1 MFSPFS
7 KRMYKYKNFFNFNKI
22 FEKNCS
28 WMTNK
33 TTGSDGVD
41 KKIFYYIKKNVYFCT
56 MITNM
61 DMAAKTAD
69 FLLTVK
75 AVKLNNEHPFTWA
88 SGRKSPIYCDNRVT
102 LSYPEIRTFIRQRFT
117 DIIRETWGD
126 VDVIAGVATGGIAQG
141 ALVAQELGK
150 PFVYVRSESKSHG
163 LTNQIEGEI
172 HEGQS
177 VVVIEDLVSTGK
189 SSLIAVKALREKG
202 CVVKGMAA
210 IFTYGLQVAADNF
223 ENEKVELMTLT
234 DYDTLIQVAHEK
246 EYVRPEDFE
255 SLSAWRKNPEQ
266 WSKDHGE

>member
-1 MFSPFS
+1 MNNYS
-7 KRMYKYKNFFNFNKI
+7 
-22 FEKNCS
+22 
-28 WMTNK
+28 
-33 TTGSDGVD
+33 
-41 KKIFYYIKKNVYFCT
+41 
-56 MITNM
+56 
-61 DMAAKTAD
+61 DMASQMAN

-102 LSYPEIRTFIRQRFT
+102 LSYPEIRTFIRQRFV
-117 DIIRETWGD
+117 DVIREQWGD

-150 PFVYVRSESKSHG
+150 PFVYVRSEQKSHG
-163 LTNQIEGEI
+163 LTNQLEGEI

-189 SSLIAVKALREKG
+189 SSLIAVRALREKG
-202 CVVKGMAA
+202 CIVKGMAA

-223 ENEKVELMTLT
+223 EQEKVDLVTLT
-234 DYDTLIQVAHEK
+234 NYDTLIGVAK
-246 EYVRPEDFE
+246 EQDYIRHDALE
-255 SLSAWRKNPEQ
+255 SLAAWRRNPEQ

>member
-1 MFSPFS
+1 MNN
-7 KRMYKYKNFFNFNKI
+7 Y
-22 FEKNCS
+22 
-28 WMTNK
+28 T
-33 TTGSDGVD
+33 
-41 KKIFYYIKKNVYFCT
+41 
-56 MITNM
+56 
-61 DMAAKTAD
+61 DMAARTAD

-102 LSYPEIRTFIRQRFT
+102 LSYPEIRTFIRQRFV
-117 DIIRETWGD
+117 DIIREQWGD

-150 PFVYVRSESKSHG
+150 PFVYVRSEQKSHG

-172 HEGQS
+172 HAGQS

-202 CVVKGMAA
+202 WVVKGMVA

-223 ENEKVELMTLT
+223 KAEGVELQTLT
-234 DYDTLIQVAHEK
+234 DYDTLVEVARERDYIRS
-246 EYVRPEDFE
+246 EAFE
-255 SLSAWRKNPEQ
+255 SLAKWRQNPER
-266 WSKDHGE
+266 WSEERMNG

>member
-1 MFSPFS
+1 
-7 KRMYKYKNFFNFNKI
+7 
-22 FEKNCS
+22 
-28 WMTNK
+28 
-33 TTGSDGVD
+33 
-41 KKIFYYIKKNVYFCT
+41 
-56 MITNM
+56 MINNT
-61 DMAAKTAD
+61 DMAAQTAE
-69 FLLTVK
+69 FLLKVK
-75 AVKLNNEHPFTWA
+75 AVKLNNEQPFTWA

-102 LSYPEIRTFIRQRFT
+102 LSYPEIRTFIRQRFSEIVT
-117 DIIRETWGD
+117 DQWGD

-150 PFVYVRSESKSHG
+150 PFVYVRSEQKSHG

-172 HEGQS
+172 HSGQS

-223 ENEKVELMTLT
+223 AAENVDLFTLT
-234 DYDTLIQVAHEK
+234 DYDTLVQVAQQN

-255 SLSAWRKNPEQ
+255 SLAAWRLNPER
-266 WSKDHGE
+266 WSEEHM

>member
-1 MFSPFS
+1 
-7 KRMYKYKNFFNFNKI
+7 
-22 FEKNCS
+22 
-28 WMTNK
+28 
-33 TTGSDGVD
+33 
-41 KKIFYYIKKNVYFCT
+41 
-56 MITNM
+56 MINNN
-61 DMAAKTAD
+61 DMAAQTAE

-117 DIIRETWGD
+117 DIIKDMWGD

-150 PFVYVRSESKSHG
+150 PFVYVRSEQKSHG

-202 CVVKGMAA
+202 CIVKGMAA

-223 ENEKVELMTLT
+223 KEQAVDLVTLT
-234 DYDTLIQVAHEK
+234 DYDTLIGVAK
-246 EYVRPEDFE
+246 DKQFIQPDALE
-255 SLSAWRKNPEQ
+255 SLSAWRVNPEQ
-266 WSKDHGE
+266 WSKEHGE

>member
-1 MFSPFS
+1 MIYFL
-7 KRMYKYKNFFNFNKI
+7 
-22 FEKNCS
+22 
-28 WMTNK
+28 
-33 TTGSDGVD
+33 
-41 KKIFYYIKKNVYFCT
+41 YFCG
-56 MITNM
+56 MNNYS
-61 DMAAKTAD
+61 DMAAQTAN

-102 LSYPEIRTFIRQRFT
+102 LSYPEIRTFIRQRFV
-117 DIIRETWGD
+117 DVIREMWGD

-150 PFVYVRSESKSHG
+150 PFVYVRSEQKSHG

-172 HEGQS
+172 HAGQS

-223 ENEKVELMTLT
+223 KQEDVELVTLT
-234 DYDTLIQVAHEK
+234 NYDTLIGVAKERDFIRHE
-246 EYVRPEDFE
+246 DLE
-255 SLSAWRKNPEQ
+255 SLAAWRVNPEQ
-266 WSKDHGE
+266 WSEDHMGDKK

>member
-1 MFSPFS
+1 
-7 KRMYKYKNFFNFNKI
+7 
-22 FEKNCS
+22 
-28 WMTNK
+28 
-33 TTGSDGVD
+33 
-41 KKIFYYIKKNVYFCT
+41 
-56 MITNM
+56 MINNM
-61 DMAAKTAD
+61 DMAAQTAD

-102 LSYPEIRTFIRQRFT
+102 LSYPVIRTFIRQRFVE
-117 DIIRETWGD
+117 IINETWGD

-150 PFVYVRSESKSHG
+150 PFVYVRSEQKSHG

-172 HEGQS
+172 HVGQS

-223 ENEKVELMTLT
+223 AKEDVELMTLT
-234 DYDTLIQVAHEK
+234 DYDTLVRVARERDYIQHN
-246 EYVRPEDFE
+246 DME
-255 SLSAWRKNPEQ
+255 SLAQWRQNPEQ